1 MKRRAFKMEE
11 LIYQKA
17 ENYDR
22 LFKEN
27 LELIEF
33 YRNIAA
39 KSGAKILELACGTG
53 RIAIPIALDGRDVTG
68 LDISKEMLDVAE
80 NKSKVK
86 GISAS
91 WICDDM
97 RDFSLEQ
104 TFDLIILAGNSLCHL
119 LTIDDFEKCMA
130 TVKNHLAPNGKFI
143 IDVFI
148 PSFEILSRNPD
159 ERFPF
164 SEYQDAFSG
173 EEVVVTSSAR
183 YDSATQINH
192 VKTYYKYKSL
202 KEETGSL
209 TMRMYFPQELLA
221 LIKYNGFT
229 VEQSF
234 GNYKMSPF
242 DQNSS
247 KQILVLKAINH

>member
-1 MKRRAFKMEE
+1 MLSLKMEE

-27 LELIEF
+27 PELIEF
-33 YRNIAA
+33 YRTMTA
-39 KSGAKILELACGTG
+39 KSVSKVLELACGTG
-53 RIAIPIALDGRDVTG
+53 RIAIPLAIDGHEITG

-80 NKSKVK
+80 KKSKVK
-86 GISAS
+86 GISVS
-91 WICDDM
+91 WICGDM

-104 TFDLIILAGNSLCHL
+104 RFDLIILAGNSLCHL
-119 LTIDDFEKCMA
+119 LTIDDFEKCMGA
-130 TVKNHLAPNGKFI
+130 VKKHLAPNGKFI

-173 EEVVVTSSAR
+173 EEVVVSSSAR
-183 YDSATQINH
+183 YDAATQINH
-192 VKTYYKYKSL
+192 VKTYYQYQSL
-202 KEETGSL
+202 KEETGEL

-221 LIKYNGFT
+221 LVKYNGFT

-234 GNYKMSPF
+234 GDYRMSPV
-242 DQNSS
+242 DVNST
-247 KQILVLKAINH
+247 KLILVLKAINH